1 MKKYLSL
8 LKASMSYDMNIFKYT
23 NKNMKGYAKNLFPL
37 FLALVVMFSIGTRLT
52 ISIPTKFRKT
62 SVTGLSHS

>member
-23 NKNMKGYAKNLFPL
+23 NNVSCDTIIKN
-37 FLALVVMFSIGTRLT
+37 T
-52 ISIPTKFRKT
+52 IIWLERGI
-62 SVTGLSHS
+62 VW

>member
-23 NKNMKGYAKNLFPL
+23 NKNMIKNHKRTINTSPV
-37 FLALVVMFSIGTRLT
+37 FLSNFA
-52 ISIPTKFRKT
+52 
-62 SVTGLSHS
+62 